1 MTITDQLT
9 ALIERAEQ
17 RSADRLKRQL
27 TRAERMQELLKRL
40 REMEG

>member
-17 RSADRLKRQL
+17 RSTDRLERQL
-27 TRAERMQELLKRL
+27 ARVERMQELLKRL